1 MAKLGMDRRQI
12 LKGAGILGGIAAARA
27 AYAYTPDIPNPPI
40 NNPSELGI
48 AERIAGVQY
57 TGDERAMIL
66 DELED
71 MLDRL
76 RRRRAGITL
85 KNSDAPALAFDPR
98 LPGKNYTTPSD
109 GINLASEVSS
119 TLPGD
124 EGIAFASL
132 REQAFWI
139 KNGILTSSR
148 LTDIYLAR
156 IKQLDPKLK
165 SFITVTEKV
174 AREQAYEADVEIRSG
189 QYRGPLHGIPFG
201 MKDIIDTKGINTT
214 WGAAP
219 YRNRIANEDAT
230 VTRLLR
236 DAGAVLL
243 GKVALGALAY
253 GDLWFGGV
261 ARNPW
266 NTDEGASGS
275 SAGSAAATV
284 AALCSFTIG
293 TETMGSI
300 VSPSSRCGAV
310 GLRPTFG
317 RVSRAGAMALCW
329 SLDKIGPICR
339 SVEDTALVLGAIN
352 KYDPQD
358 PGSLDAGFGY
368 DGATAAAGDLR
379 IGYDPAW
386 FTGEDATDL
395 DRQVL
400 DQLKGMGFIL
410 KEISL
415 PNMPYSTLLS
425 SVEVEAAAAF
435 EELTLSDEDDKLL
448 WQGDDAW
455 PNTLRAA
462 RFHSAIEYVQLDR
475 FRRQVMEMMHTVYE
489 DVDMIACP
497 NFAGDMLVITNYT
510 GHPSLTLPLGLIK
523 RQTFPLTGTEG
534 KKLGFE
540 RRVPYGFTLW
550 GNMFRE
556 DQLIGVGR
564 LLERAANF
572 DAHRPILIESLNKK
586 NI

>member
-27 AYAYTPDIPNPPI
+27 AYAYVPETPNPPVKT
-40 NNPSELGI
+40 PADLAI
-48 AERIAGVQY
+48 AERIAGVSY
-57 TGDERAMIL
+57 TPDERAMIL

-76 RRRRAGITL
+76 RRRRAGVTL
-85 KNSDAPALAFDPR
+85 RNSDAPAMAFDPR
-98 LPGKNYTTPSD
+98 LPGKTYVVQS
-109 GINLASEVSS
+109 GSVQLASEAPGP
-119 TLPGD
+119 LPND
-124 EGIAFASL
+124 EAVAFAPVHA
-132 REQAFWI
+132 QAYWI
-139 KNGILTSSR
+139 KNGLLTSSR
-148 LTDIYLAR
+148 LTDIYLSR
-156 IKQLDPKLK
+156 IKRLDPKLK
-165 SFITVTEKV
+165 SFITVTEAV
-174 AREQAYEADVEIRSG
+174 AREQAREADVEIRSG
-189 QYRGPLHGIPFG
+189 RYRGPLHGIPFG
-201 MKDIIDTKGINTT
+201 MKDIIDTKGIKTT

-219 YRNRIANEDAT
+219 YQDRTAESDAA
-230 VTRLLR
+230 VTKRLR

-261 ARNPW
+261 VRNPW
-266 NTDEGASGS
+266 NLNEGASGS
-275 SAGSAAATV
+275 SAGSASATV
-284 AALCSFTIG
+284 AALCSFAIG

-300 VSPSSRCGAV
+300 ISPSARCGAV

-317 RVSRAGAMALCW
+317 RVPRTGAMALCW

-339 SVEDTALVLGAIN
+339 SVEDTALVLEAIN
-352 KYDPQD
+352 GHDAGD
-358 PGSLDAGFGY
+358 PGSLDWGFAY
-368 DGATAAAGDLR
+368 DGKSAAAGDIR
-379 IGYDPAW
+379 IGYDPKW

-400 DQLKGMGFIL
+400 DQLKSMGFAL
-410 KEISL
+410 VEIAL
-415 PNMPYSTLLS
+415 PKLPYSTLLTT
-425 SVEVEAAAAF
+425 VEVEAAAAF
-435 EELTLSDEDDKLL
+435 EGLTLSDEDDRLM
-448 WQGDDAW
+448 WQGDKAW

-475 FRRQVMEMMHTVYE
+475 FRRQVMEMMHSMF
-489 DVDMIACP
+489 DQVDMFACP

-510 GHPSLTLPLGLIK
+510 GHPSLSLPLGLIK
-523 RQTFPLTGTEG
+523 RQTFPLTGTED

-572 DAHRPILIESLNKK
+572 GAHRPALLESLNREE
-586 NI
+586 

>member
-1 MAKLGMDRRQI
+1 MVKRGLDRRQI
-12 LKGAGILGGIAAARA
+12 LKGAGLLGGIAAARA
-27 AYAYTPDIPNPPI
+27 AYAYVPEVPNPPVKT
-40 NNPSELGI
+40 PADLAI
-48 AERIAGVQY
+48 AERIAGVRY
-57 TGDERAMIL
+57 TPDERAMIL

-76 RRRRAGITL
+76 RRRRAGVKL
-85 KNSDAPALAFDPR
+85 KNSDAPAMAFDPR
-98 LPGKNYTTPSD
+98 LPGRAYTVQA
-109 GINLASEVSS
+109 NVVKLAADAPGP
-119 TLPGD
+119 LPAD
-124 EGIAFASL
+124 EGIAFAPVSA
-132 REQAFWI
+132 QAYWI
-139 KNGILTSSR
+139 KNGLLTSSR
-148 LTDIYLAR
+148 LTDIYLTR
-156 IKQLDPKLK
+156 IKKYDGKLN
-165 SFITVTEKV
+165 SFITVTEKL

-189 QYRGPLHGIPFG
+189 RYRGPLHGIPYAL
-201 MKDIIDTKGINTT
+201 KDIIDTKGVKTT
-214 WGAAP
+214 WGANP
-219 YRNRIANEDAT
+219 YRERVADEDAA
-230 VTRLLR
+230 VTKRLR

-243 GKVALGALAY
+243 GKASLGALAY

-284 AALCSFTIG
+284 AALCSFAIG

-300 VSPSSRCGAV
+300 ISPSTRCGAT

-317 RVSRAGAMALCW
+317 RVPRTGAMALCW
-329 SLDKIGPICR
+329 SLDKIGAICR
-339 SVEDTALVLGAIN
+339 SVEDTALVLAAIN
-352 KYDPQD
+352 GHDAGD
-358 PGSLDAGFGY
+358 PGSLDWGFAY
-368 DGATAAAGDLR
+368 DGATAAAADLR

-400 DQLKGMGFIL
+400 DQLKDMGFQL
-410 KEISL
+410 TQISL
-415 PNMPYSTLLS
+415 PKLPYSTLLS
-425 SVEVEAAAAF
+425 TVEVEAAAAF
-435 EELTLSDEDDKLL
+435 EDLTLSDEDDKLI
-448 WQGDDAW
+448 WQGDKAW

-475 FRRQVMEMMHTVYE
+475 FRRQVMEMMDGIY
-489 DVDMIACP
+489 DQVDLIACP

-523 RQTFPLTGTEG
+523 RQTFPLTGSDDT
-534 KKLGFE
+534 KLGFE

-556 DQLIGVGR
+556 DQLVGVGR

-572 DAHRPILIESLNKK
+572 PAQRPALLESLNREA
-586 NI
+586 

>member
-1 MAKLGMDRRQI
+1 MVKRGLDRRQI

-27 AYAYTPDIPNPPI
+27 AYAYVPETPNPPVKT
-40 NNPSELGI
+40 PAELAI
-48 AERIAGVQY
+48 AERIAGVRY
-57 TGDERAMIL
+57 TPDERAMIL

-76 RRRRAGITL
+76 RRRRAGVKL
-85 KNSDAPALAFDPR
+85 RNSDAPAMAFDPR
-98 LPGKNYTTPSD
+98 LPGKPYLVQA
-109 GINLASEVSS
+109 GEVKLAAEAPGL
-119 TLPGD
+119 LPGD
-124 EGIAFASL
+124 EAIAFAPVSA
-132 REQAFWI
+132 QAYWI
-139 KNGILTSSR
+139 RNGLLTSSR
-148 LTDIYLAR
+148 LTDIYLSR
-156 IKQLDPKLK
+156 IKKYDGKLN
-165 SFITVTEKV
+165 SFITVTEKL

-189 QYRGPLHGIPFG
+189 RYRGPLHGIPYG
-201 MKDIIDTKGINTT
+201 LKDIIDTKGIRTT
-214 WGAAP
+214 WGATP
-219 YRNRIANEDAT
+219 YKDRVADEDAA
-230 VTRLLR
+230 VTKRLR

-243 GKVALGALAY
+243 GKVSLGALAY

-261 ARNPW
+261 VRNPW
-266 NTDEGASGS
+266 NLDEGASGS

-284 AALCSFTIG
+284 SALCSFAIG

-300 VSPSSRCGAV
+300 ISPSTRCGAT

-317 RVSRAGAMALCW
+317 RVPRTGAMALCW

-339 SVEDTALVLGAIN
+339 TVEDTALVLEAIN
-352 KYDPQD
+352 GHDAGD
-358 PGSLDAGFGY
+358 PGSLGWGFAY
-368 DGATAAAGDLR
+368 DGSTAGAADLR

-400 DQLKGMGFIL
+400 DHLKAMGFKL
-410 KEISL
+410 TEISL
-415 PNMPYSTLLS
+415 PKLPYSTLLS
-425 SVEVEAAAAF
+425 TVEVEAAAAF
-435 EELTLSDEDDKLL
+435 EELTLSDEDDTLV
-448 WQGDDAW
+448 WQGDKAW

-475 FRRQVMEMMHTVYE
+475 FRRQVMEVMHGIYE
-489 DVDMIACP
+489 QVDLIACP

-523 RQTFPLTGTEG
+523 RQTFPLTGEDD

-564 LLERAANF
+564 LLERSANF
-572 DAHRPILIESLNKK
+572 DANRAALLESLNRET
-586 NI
+586 